1 MSMENSSDTIGIQ
14 TRDIPASS
22 AVPQPTSS
30 QKKDCE
36 NQIYTDVL
44 LRNVAVEGTKG
55 WKEEDN

>member
-1 MSMENSSDTIGIQ
+1 MENSSDTIGIQ

-22 AVPQPTSS
+22 AVPRPTSS

-36 NQIYTDVL
+36 NQICTDVL